1 MLNKYHTLVILLAIL
16 LNSAAKVASQPSMN
30 VLPTP
35 SQVQWADAEIGV
47 IIHLDINIYSPDS
60 FNYRRKETLPS
71 LQVFRPSNLN
81 TDQWIKAAQS
91 AGAKYAVLVAKHG
104 TGFCLW
110 PSKVHDYT
118 VAGTP
123 WKNGKGDI
131 VADFIKSCKKYGVRP
146 GIYYSTGSNTYY
158 GVHNDNFFSSD
169 ARQSFNKMMLQQLTE
184 LWTRYGK
191 LFEIWFDGG
200 VLPSAK
206 GGIADDVTKMIKR
219 YQPEALLF
227 QGPGACNNLV
237 RWVGN
242 EAGKAPYPMWS
253 RADTTTSS
261 NGIVEIKNLHGNPDG
276 PIWCPAE
283 SDFPNRKQ
291 SAWQGGWLWK
301 ANQED
306 KVLSV
311 QDLVKL
317 YYSTVGNNSN
327 MLIGMAIDTAG
338 TFPEKDAEY
347 FAAFGKE
354 ISSRYRKSLGE
365 THGSGNE
372 IILNL
377 GNKPIEIN
385 ELVLMEDISKG
396 ENIRK
401 YVIHAWLDNAWKPV
415 SEGISVGH
423 KRLHQFSAVST
434 TKLRCIVSESVQTPV
449 IKKMAVYKVG

>member
-1 MLNKYHTLVILLAIL
+1 MQNQIFKLATLCFMLFTTTLF
-16 LNSAAKVASQPSMN
+16 SQSSTK

-35 SQVQWADAEIGV
+35 SQLEWADAEIGV

-60 FNYRRKETLPS
+60 FNYRRKETLPP
-71 LQVFRPSNLN
+71 LQVFNPSNLN
-81 TDQWIKAAQS
+81 TDQWIKAAHD

-110 PSKVHDYT
+110 PSKVHNYP
-118 VAGTP
+118 VGGTP

-131 VADFIKSCKKYGVRP
+131 VGDFIKSCKKYGVRP
-146 GIYYSTGSNTYY
+146 GIYYSTGSNTFY
-158 GVHNDNFFSSD
+158 GVHNDNFFSAN
-169 ARQSFNKMMLQQLTE
+169 ARKEFNKMMLAQLTE
-184 LWTRYGK
+184 LWTQYGK

-219 YQPEALLF
+219 FQPEALLF

-242 EAGKAPYPMWS
+242 EGGKAPYPMWS

-261 NGIVEIKNLHGNPDG
+261 NGIVEINNLYGNPDG

-301 ANQED
+301 ANQDD
-306 KVLSV
+306 KVLPV
-311 QDLVKL
+311 DDVVKL
-317 YYSTVGNNSN
+317 YYSTVGNNTN

-338 TFPEKDAEY
+338 MFPANDAAK
-347 FAAFGKE
+347 FAEFGKV
-354 ISSRYRKSLGE
+354 IASRYQKSRGE
-365 THGSGNE
+365 TNGTGKE
-372 IILNL
+372 RVLNL
-377 GNKPIEIN
+377 GSKPVEIN
-385 ELVLMEDISKG
+385 ELILMEDISKG

-401 YVIHAWLDNAWKPV
+401 YVIEAWVDNAWR
-415 SEGISVGH
+415 SLGDGISVGH
-423 KRLHQFSAVST
+423 KRLHKFEAVST
-434 TKLRCIVSESVQTPV
+434 TKVRCVISESAGAAV
-449 IKKMAVYKVG
+449 IKKMAVYKIG